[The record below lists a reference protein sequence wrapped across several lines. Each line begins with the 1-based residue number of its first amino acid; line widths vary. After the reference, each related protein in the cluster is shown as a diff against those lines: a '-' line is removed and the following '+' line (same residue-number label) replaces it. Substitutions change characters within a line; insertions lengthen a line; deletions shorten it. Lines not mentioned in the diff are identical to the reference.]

1 MAGIVERDQSLKRE
15 SLSDLLT
22 LVDKK
27 ACPFMSQVKKG
38 SAPKNTFVE
47 WGLNKHKAN
56 LVQQATYTA
65 GISDKLP
72 IDGEDI
78 TSSDFEGYDDRVK
91 CSVYLQYTRRVPK
104 VSRLANMV
112 SDVAGVGYKKEKA
125 SSIALALVAHKR
137 DIESTLCSSQETAQE
152 AGASGGN
159 PASPYQTRGL
169 GKWISDT
176 AQGTL
181 PVPTDFLTPTGSI
194 KSSTTTTAKEEDLR
208 DVLQSI
214 YEQTGESDKTF
225 YGLCGTSMKK
235 TISNFTLFTPRTNN
249 IVMSN
254 RDTDE
259 GRLSASVDIIDSDF
273 GTITLNLSSFLEQCA
288 RDSNGDYDASV
299 GQNTL
304 FILNMPQLEAC
315 FAEETSV
322 RELPDLGG
330 GSRSIIESVFSLKS
344 YSGGL
349 DHGKY
354 TLS

>member
-27 ACPFMSQVKKG
+27 SCPFMTQVKKG

-47 WGLNKHKAN
+47 WGLNKHKIN
-56 LVQQATYTA
+56 LVQQATYTG

-78 TSSDFEGYDDRVK
+78 SANDFEGYDDRTK

-125 SSIALALVAHKR
+125 SSIALALVSHKR
-137 DIESTLCSSQETAQE
+137 DIESTLCSSQETAVE
-152 AGASGGN
+152 AGATGGGS
-159 PASPYQTRGL
+159 ATPYQTRGL
-169 GKWISDT
+169 GKWIQNG
-176 AQGTL
+176 AQTVA
-181 PVPTDFLTPTGSI
+181 PVPAEFRTPTDSI
-194 KSSTTTTAKEEDLR
+194 KSATVTTAKEEDLR

-225 YGLCGTSMKK
+225 YGLCGTAMKK

-273 GTITLNLSSFLEQCA
+273 GTITLNLSSFLEQDA
-288 RDSNGDYDASV
+288 RDASDAYDASV

-304 FILNMPQLEAC
+304 FILNMSQLEAC